1 MNLDIAFFFPFDRPS
16 VGSGNTAAFG
26 GVKMLLG
33 GEDIIS

>member
-1 MNLDIAFFFPFDRPS
+1 MNLGSAFIFSF

-33 GEDIIS
+33 GVIAG